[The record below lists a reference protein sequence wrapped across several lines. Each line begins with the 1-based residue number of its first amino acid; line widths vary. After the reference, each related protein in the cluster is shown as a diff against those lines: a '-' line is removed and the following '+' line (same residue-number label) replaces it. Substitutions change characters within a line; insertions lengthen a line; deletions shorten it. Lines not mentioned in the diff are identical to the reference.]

1 MTNRKNVAKS
11 ATAVS
16 KASKRTK
23 AIAKGAKT
31 TAKKPTKAVKAK
43 SVAKRAPRFD
53 HDAKIVVLAGGKSNP
68 RRAGTGPFKRYEALR
83 KSRTVGAFL
92 KAFPNRAATIRRA
105 VEEKLIRVG

>member
-11 ATAVS
+11 VTAVA
-16 KASKRTK
+16 KAAKRTK

-31 TAKKPTKAVKAK
+31 TAKKPTKAAKAK
-43 SVAKRAPRFD
+43 SVKRAPRLD
-53 HDAKIVVLAGGKSNP
+53 VDAKITVLASGKTNP